1 MAFQLPALTKNK
13 LHVTLDLRIAIL
25 VLLAVIMTML
35 LIWKPWSG
43 TAISD
48 RTVEVNG
55 EATITAKPDKFV
67 FYPSYEFKNADKT
80 AALTDISKKSAEL
93 TAKLKALGVSESD
106 IKTTSSGYDY
116 PIYKEPNTDDSTTYS
131 LQLMVTADNL
141 ETAQKV
147 QDYLITTSPL
157 GSVSP
162 QASFSEAKRKQLESQ
177 ARDKATTDARTKVD
191 QMAKNVGFKVGA
203 VKKISEDQGFS
214 IMPMDARSGATSL
227 QVDSPDSNASKSSL
241 GVQPGENELPYT
253 ITVTYYIR

>member
-1 MAFQLPALTKNK
+1 MVFQLPALTKNK
-13 LHVTLDLRIAIL
+13 LHVAFDLRIIVL
-25 VLLAVIMTML
+25 VLLVIIVAMF

-43 TAISD
+43 AATSD
-48 RTVEVNG
+48 RTVEING

-80 AALTDISKKSAEL
+80 TALTDISKKSAEL
-93 TAKLKALGVSESD
+93 IAKLKALGVGESD

-116 PIYKEPNTDDSTTYS
+116 LIYREPSADDSTTYS
-131 LQLMVTADNL
+131 LQLTVTAHNL
-141 ETAQKV
+141 EIAQKV
-147 QDYLITTSPL
+147 QDYLVTTSPL

-162 QASFSEAKRKQLESQ
+162 QASFSEGKRKQLESQ
-177 ARDKATTDARTKVD
+177 ARDKATTDAHTKVD

-214 IMPMDARSGATSL
+214 ILSMEAQSGAASM
-227 QVDSPDSNASKSSL
+227 QDSSDSNSLKSSL
-241 GVQPGENELPYT
+241 SVQPGENELPYT